1 MIDPIGPLGI
11 SVNQPFQDN
20 ETPVKILKS
29 EAQVIFSD
37 WPYFMRLVK
46 HDC

>member
-1 MIDPIGPLGI
+1 MIDPLGPLGI
-11 SVNQPFQDN
+11 SVNQPFQGN
-20 ETPVKILKS
+20 ETPIKILKS

-37 WPYFMRLVK
+37 WQYFMHLVK